1 MTWWRAGWLAA
12 VLLGCGA
19 SSRVPTPRSGEHPT
33 PLDRWQEVET
43 PPPPVEVEELTPA
56 PAGYVWLDGQWLYQ
70 PMTRRWVWEQGRWC
84 REPPGALY
92 YAAPR
97 LARERKA
104 RIVDGEVQRVVRWN
118 ELYQR
123 YEEVDV
129 MVDRWRWIPG
139 TFYVRGATGQPVPW
153 VGELT
158 CVSQD
163 NGR

>member
-1 MTWWRAGWLAA
+1 VTWWRVGWLAA
-12 VLLGCGA
+12 VLLGCGT
-19 SSRVPTPRSGEHPT
+19 SSRIPTPRSGEHPT
-33 PLDRWQEVET
+33 PPDRWQEVET

-56 PAGYVWLDGQWLYQ
+56 PAGYVWIDGQWIYQ

-84 REPPGALY
+84 VEPPGALY
-92 YAAPR
+92 YAPPR

-104 RIVDGEVQRVVRWN
+104 RTVDGEVQRVVRWN

-139 TFYVRGATGQPVPW
+139 TFYVRGALGQPVPW

-158 CVSQD
+158 CVSQE